1 MQQHSAALVRCQSY
15 NQKEVDAAVQRA
27 FDLLGGLKQWIHPGM
42 KVAIKVNLLMKKKPE
57 GFTTTHPAVVEA
69 VVKQVQALGAQAII
83 GDSPGG
89 PFTAS
94 KVHGI
99 YKVCGMEQVSE
110 RTGAEL
116 NEDFEQVSVYH
127 EKAIRLKQL
136 QICRYLTQVDA
147 VIDCAKL
154 KTHGLT
160 QYTGAVKNLYGCIP
174 GTVKMEYH
182 FRMPELAE
190 FSQMLVDLCEY
201 VRPVISLIDAVEA
214 MEGDGPSG
222 GEKRKMNCLIAA
234 PSPYAADVVGSRL
247 MNLDPAR
254 ICTTQRAMERGLV
267 DPEKVE
273 VLGED
278 WQAYV
283 AKDYVVPPVN
293 HGKSLPRMAPKCIMN
308 LLEKMMK
315 PKPVFMHEK
324 CVGCGDCFRSC
335 PPKAISMQK
344 GKPEADLGKCI
355 RCFCCQELCP
365 VQAIRIKRSKLLKWI
380 G

>member
-1 MQQHSAALVRCQSY
+1 
-15 NQKEVDAAVQRA
+15 
-27 FDLLGGLKQWIHPGM
+27 
-42 KVAIKVNLLMKKKPE
+42 
-57 GFTTTHPAVVEA
+57 
-69 VVKQVQALGAQAII
+69 
-83 GDSPGG
+83 
-89 PFTAS
+89 
-94 KVHGI
+94 
-99 YKVCGMEQVSE
+99 
-110 RTGAEL
+110 
-116 NEDFEQVSVYH
+116 
-127 EKAIRLKQL
+127 
-136 QICRYLTQVDA
+136 
-147 VIDCAKL
+147 
-154 KTHGLT
+154 
-160 QYTGAVKNLYGCIP
+160 
-174 GTVKMEYH
+174 MEYH
-182 FRMPELAE
+182 FRMPELEE

-234 PSPYAADVVGSRL
+234 PSPYAGDVVGSRL

-278 WQAYV
+278 WQEYV

-293 HGKSLPRMAPKCIMN
+293 HGKSLPRIAPKCIMN

-344 GKPEADLGKCI
+344 GKPEADLEKCI